1 MDRRVRGEM
10 PAGSV
15 ERAEDPETAI
25 RHEIPGGD
33 TDGRA

>member
-1 MDRRVRGEM
+1 M
-10 PAGSV
+10 PAGGARHV
-15 ERAEDPETAI
+15 EGPETAV